1 MVRLMKSCA
10 SGSAGSSYR
19 FTDLFFSAVGTYCRI
34 RSVVFA
40 RTMKLRRIEK
50 PALSLAHQ
58 PVNQTGFDVAV
69 LLKLGGERP
78 QEWIAVFRTPAWRRS
93 SRRTIHRHQA

>member
-1 MVRLMKSCA
+1 
-10 SGSAGSSYR
+10 
-19 FTDLFFSAVGTYCRI
+19 
-34 RSVVFA
+34 
-40 RTMKLRRIEK
+40 MKLRRIEK

-78 QEWIAVFRTPAWRRS
+78 QEWIAVFRTPGLAAVITADNSSSSSVIMVSSQYRRHAGE
-93 SRRTIHRHQA
+93 SR